1 MIPLRDQNP
10 GIRFPAMTVFLILAA
25 VAIYVFVQLPQ
36 GDSAF
41 YEYATIPCEFTGG
54 GPASL
59 GELNTGVCDSTPAPG
74 LYDDKVVAFSLLSS
88 IFLHG
93 GFAHL
98 LGNMWSLWIFGNN
111 VEDAF
116 GRGGYLAFYL
126 AGGVIASVAH
136 IVMNPGSTIPVV
148 GASGAIAAVMGAYI
162 ILFPRARITTWAVIV
177 PLAVPASVFLAIW
190 FVSQF
195 WIAGSSPDVAW
206 EAHVAGFIFGAVTAL
221 TMRRQLI
228 DRLARQAFQFVR

>member
-10 GIRFPAMTVFLILAA
+10 GIRFPAMTVSLILAA

-54 GPASL
+54 GPVSL
-59 GELNTGVCDSTPAPG
+59 SELNTGICDSTPAPG
-74 LYDDKVVAFSLLSS
+74 LYENKIVAFSLLSS

-116 GRGGYLAFYL
+116 GRGRYLVFYL

-136 IVMNPGSTIPVV
+136 ILMNPGSTIPVV

-162 ILFPRARITTWAVIV
+162 ILFPRARITTWAVMV

-206 EAHVAGFIFGAVTAL
+206 EAHVAGFAFGAFVAFV
-221 TMRRQLI
+221 MRKQLI
-228 DRLARQAFQFVR
+228 DRLARHAFQFVR

>member
-1 MIPLRDQNP
+1 
-10 GIRFPAMTVFLILAA
+10 MTVALVLAA
-25 VAIYVFVQLPQ
+25 VAIYVFVQIPQ

-54 GPASL
+54 GPISMSELNSGICDVRQEPGLFDDKSVLASL
-59 GELNTGVCDSTPAPG
+59 I
-74 LYDDKVVAFSLLSS
+74 SS

-116 GRGGYLAFYL
+116 GRAGYLVLYL
-126 AGGVIASVAH
+126 VGGVVASAAH
-136 IVMNPGSTIPVV
+136 ILMNQGSTVPVV
-148 GASGAIAAVMGAYI
+148 GASGAIAAVMGAYV
-162 ILFPRARITTWAVIV
+162 ILFPRARITTWAVLF
-177 PLAVPASVFLAIW
+177 PLAVPAWVFLAIW
-190 FVSQF
+190 FGSQF

-206 EAHVAGFIFGAVTAL
+206 DAHVAGFAFGMGVAL
-221 TMRRQLI
+221 LLRRRLI
-228 DRLARQAFQFVR
+228 DRLADQAFQFVR